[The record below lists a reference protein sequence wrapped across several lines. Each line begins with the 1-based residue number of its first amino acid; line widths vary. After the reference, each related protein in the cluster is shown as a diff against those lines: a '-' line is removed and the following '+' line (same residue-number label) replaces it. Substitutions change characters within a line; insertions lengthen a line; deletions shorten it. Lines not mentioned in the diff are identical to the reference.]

1 MRKRNKKTAVNG
13 TSSFAVGMPPRIAS
27 GGANGP
33 RPTRFIVSIWAG
45 MRAGSARAAAAA
57 AAVAVAATLPFADKS
72 EAVRLVVALI
82 VELDT
87 FPAARPF
94 G

>member
-1 MRKRNKKTAVNG
+1 MCVAAPMRKRTKKTAVIG

-33 RPTRFIVSIWAG
+33 RPTRFIVSIWGG

-57 AAVAVAATLPFADKS
+57 AALPFADKS
-72 EAVRLVVALI
+72 EAVRLAAELI
-82 VELDT
+82 VELDI
-87 FPAARPF
+87 FPVARPF

>member
-1 MRKRNKKTAVNG
+1 
-13 TSSFAVGMPPRIAS
+13 
-27 GGANGP
+27 
-33 RPTRFIVSIWAG
+33 

>member
-1 MRKRNKKTAVNG
+1 
-13 TSSFAVGMPPRIAS
+13 MPPRIAS

-33 RPTRFIVSIWAG
+33 RPTRFMVSIWAG

-57 AAVAVAATLPFADKS
+57 AAVALPFADKS
-72 EAVRLVVALI
+72 EAVRLAAELV

>member
-1 MRKRNKKTAVNG
+1 MRKRTKKTAVIG

-57 AAVAVAATLPFADKS
+57 AAVAPALPFADKS
-72 EAVRLVVALI
+72 EAVRLVVELI

>member
-1 MRKRNKKTAVNG
+1 
-13 TSSFAVGMPPRIAS
+13 
-27 GGANGP
+27 
-33 RPTRFIVSIWAG
+33 

-57 AAVAVAATLPFADKS
+57 AAAAVAAALPFADKS
-72 EAVRLVVALI
+72 EAVRLVVELI